1 MKTSA
6 GPPRNLPRFWTYT
19 FNQVSPGEPQRT
31 RGATHRRPRPQCR
44 IEPSLADIDAAERYS
59 LYHLPVP
66 SLRSGLGDRATV
78 RAAKNGEE
86 APRSAADLRVSGP
99 RGLSSSGSAW
109 GLSFLAQIE
118 DTRAAELVLDR
129 ADALRAVI
137 PRGPSSDPVPQDRRR
152 AAPSPPRFARR
163 LWGNGWGGRCSA
175 GLFTRR
181 VAVGACGG
189 PEPLPPV
196 RCRTGSAMPA
206 RVPRCRASAQLSR
219 HRRNLPASRRLR
231 LAAPAAGYH

>member
-19 FNQVSPGEPQRT
+19 FNQVSPEEPQRT

-44 IEPSLADIDAAERYS
+44 IEPSLADIDAADRYS

-137 PRGPSSDPVPQDRRR
+137 PWALRLTPCRKIVVAQHPHRR
-152 AAPSPPRFARR
+152 ALRGGSGEMDGVGGARPDYLR
-163 LWGNGWGGRCSA
+163 GG
-175 GLFTRR
+175 
-181 VAVGACGG
+181 
-189 PEPLPPV
+189 
-196 RCRTGSAMPA
+196 
-206 RVPRCRASAQLSR
+206 
-219 HRRNLPASRRLR
+219 
-231 LAAPAAGYH
+231 